1 MLPPLHKSTRC
12 CPQNFTRSHLQF
24 GRSLLAPSINLRP
37 ICQHLFTYPNKS
49 LTPTFKQ
56 LQTLLATTQDV
67 WDGYRG
73 HWVKEVC
80 HVLEDIG
87 FAGFI
92 KRDEEP
98 DAGLTASWSLE

>member
-1 MLPPLHKSTRC
+1 
-12 CPQNFTRSHLQF
+12 
-24 GRSLLAPSINLRP
+24 
-37 ICQHLFTYPNKS
+37 
-49 LTPTFKQ
+49 
-56 LQTLLATTQDV
+56 
-67 WDGYRG
+67 
-73 HWVKEVC
+73 VKEVC